1 LCGMSRVL
9 CSVCGDVIGVYEPL
23 MAVAVGS
30 VRTSSLAR
38 EPALGSGPEILAH
51 RACGED
57 LGLGEGERRRLPAG
71 DLGVTRVRVDRGR
84 GSGGRKRAM
93 PSPGGA
99 VDPPRC
105 SMGRRVA

>member
-1 LCGMSRVL
+1 MSRVL

-23 MAVAVGS
+23 MAVAAES

-38 EPALGSGPEILAH
+38 EPALGSGLEILAH

-71 DLGVTRVRVDRGR
+71 DWGGHPSSGRPAVAGREVESARCRRRAEQWIRLGVRW
-84 GSGGRKRAM
+84 A
-93 PSPGGA
+93 A
-99 VDPPRC
+99 
-105 SMGRRVA
+105 A